1 MKQIKFFITTFLAI
15 QVFSFA
21 EAQNQVDMKSVEF
34 TQEQQSVLNAVEKM
48 THAFHN
54 KDIKGVMKSYEP
66 DAVVVFEP
74 QQPVSDEHML
84 TEMFKGAFTLNPRF
98 EYGGH
103 EVFVNGNIAMHIAPW
118 VMEGQAPDGTKI
130 AQNGLS
136 IAILRKQ
143 KNGEWLMVFD
153 NPHGSFLMNK
163 K

>member
-1 MKQIKFFITTFLAI
+1 MKRIKFFITTFLAI

-21 EAQNQVDMKSVEF
+21 EAQNQVNMKSVEF
-34 TQEQQSVLNAVEKM
+34 TQEQQSVLNAVAQM

-74 QQPVSDEHML
+74 QQPVSDENVL
-84 TEMFKGAFTLNPRF
+84 TEMFKGAFTLDPRF
-98 EYGGH
+98 EYSGH

-118 VMEGQAPDGTKI
+118 EMKGQAPDGTKV
-130 AQNGLS
+130 AQSGLS

-143 KNGEWLMVFD
+143 ENGEWLMIFD

-163 K
+163 N